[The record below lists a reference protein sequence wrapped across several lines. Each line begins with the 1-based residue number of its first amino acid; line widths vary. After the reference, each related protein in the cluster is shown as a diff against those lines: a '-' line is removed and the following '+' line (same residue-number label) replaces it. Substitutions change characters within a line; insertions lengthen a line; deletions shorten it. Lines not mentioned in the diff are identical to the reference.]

1 MGKRQCSNKTIILYH
16 SDTFR
21 GMPGLPK
28 SAIVTIQPNF
38 LLSFSSLEIG
48 VAKVGWEPKIDES

>member
-1 MGKRQCSNKTIILYH
+1 
-16 SDTFR
+16 
-21 GMPGLPK
+21 MPGLPK